1 MEETTSV
8 EQEMPQE
15 EVGPSLGPNPFEEQ
29 FRSQQPLDQT
39 STNPAAN
46 EAASGEVQDALQ
58 GQEDQLQTQ
67 QFTGEDAAA
76 LMEQAGSTQMQQP
89 VSAVQEIDWQIAP
102 SLEFPEEL
110 QPYEDVIMS
119 RIVDASKHVI
129 RSLEANAMQRF
140 QAEQQQA
147 AQQSVTTEVR
157 DILDSPMREAFLQ
170 NKDVIVGLIQSNPG
184 LLQTVG
190 VKGIMKMFPG
200 GHQAAAQPA
209 PANSGGIPAAPPAG
223 VSNESRDYQR
233 GVQDAMKR
241 LQQSRNAASQPPNN
255 NTAQTQPVQTMFR
268 KGASLNQSIE
278 AAFNAAMEREQG

>member
-1 MEETTSV
+1 MEEQTSV
-8 EQEMPQE
+8 EAVQPTE

-29 FRSQQPLDQT
+29 FQSQQPIDQT
-39 STNPAAN
+39 STNQAAN
-46 EAASGEVQDALQ
+46 EAASGEVQDAPQ

-76 LMEQAGSTQMQQP
+76 LMATANQVQTNVPQ
-89 VSAVQEIDWQIAP
+89 SAIEEINWQIAP

-110 QPYEDVIMS
+110 QPYEEVIMS

-129 RSLEANAMQRF
+129 RSLEANAMTRF
-140 QAEQQQA
+140 QAEQQQT
-147 AQQSVTTEVR
+147 AQETVTTEVR
-157 DILDSPMREAFLQ
+157 DIMDSPQRDAFLQ

-200 GHQAAAQPA
+200 GASAEAPPTAQPQV
-209 PANSGGIPAAPPAG
+209 PVAPPQG

-233 GVQDAMKR
+233 GMQDALKQ
-241 LQQSRNAASQPPNN
+241 LQQGRNAAQQPPNN
-255 NTAQTQPVQTMFR
+255 TTATTQPVQTVFR

-278 AAFNAAMEREQG
+278 QAFNNAVERER